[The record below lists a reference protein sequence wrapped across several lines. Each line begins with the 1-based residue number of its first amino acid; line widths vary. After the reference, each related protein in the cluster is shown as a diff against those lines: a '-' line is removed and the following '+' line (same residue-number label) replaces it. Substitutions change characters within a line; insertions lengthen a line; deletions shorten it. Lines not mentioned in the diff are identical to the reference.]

1 MRLAVPADVPSE
13 VQERARELAVAAWNA
28 IGCSGLARVDFFLEG
43 DQLYVSE
50 INTIPGF
57 TDTSVWGRLMA
68 GDGFAYPELVQQ
80 LIELATERHAA
91 KAAYRG

>member
-1 MRLAVPADVPSE
+1 
-13 VQERARELAVAAWNA
+13 
-28 IGCSGLARVDFFLEG
+28 
-43 DQLYVSE
+43 
-50 INTIPGF
+50 
-57 TDTSVWGRLMA
+57 MA